1 MNFVEF
7 FSHLLSPTI
16 FFFAYLFFIFLR
28 RSLVTSVQD
37 PALFDLLCSITSV
50 LASSSAYFFIIGIAD
65 LGTLSSFTINFGET
79 SSVSDNF
86 GCESKTLD
94 VSGGQSQNK
103 VPETASL
110 ETKDSK
116 INLPLAIFVSF
127 YITLCFFYLY

>member
-65 LGTLSSFTINFGET
+65 LGTLNFGET

-86 GCESKTLD
+86 GCESETLD
-94 VSGGQSQNK
+94 VSGGQSQSK
-103 VPETASL
+103 VPKTASL